1 MYCLD
6 LKKIDLVFENLED
19 YNVTKKTK
27 VLYSWSQKTTKRKKH
42 INLFLTYKRIGLRS
56 LNKYVALQNV
66 STY

>member
-27 VLYSWSQKTTKRKKH
+27 VLYS
-42 INLFLTYKRIGLRS
+42 
-56 LNKYVALQNV
+56 
-66 STY
+66 